1 MATLAA
7 LTMNTFVV
15 PLKTATPVVSAA
27 PSQVPA
33 VQLLQ
38 QTALAMQHGDITHS
52 LALSKSALAQ
62 AQQQQDKHTEARAL
76 LCLAQADQWVAR
88 YRRAQETAQRA
99 VNLFQLTEDPLREAE
114 ALCVLAQ
121 TLSTLGHADDGAEAA
136 LIALKLQ
143 SNNPTKAEAEA
154 QAHNSLGLA
163 YTCAGSFERA
173 DAAFE
178 RAIALADA
186 EGHWLGAYQPRANQR
201 VMEVTRCFFDRYYH
215 GDFCGLRRLG
225 RLRKAQGHA
234 AHAQPNLLV
243 LQGVHLKTQALMGL
257 CDGFEAC
264 WSGRLDIA
272 QSHADFCKAVDA
284 RGDTNPSVT
293 LMELWLRSEIGWA
306 CQDWALAESHGRQM
320 LQLAVSLD
328 HEPMVSVAYLLLA
341 QLFSAQGKHAAS
353 QTQLRALKLRET
365 RLREAAQQQ
374 REERVEWQLQA
385 RTSHATRRRLEAQA
399 QALEQLAMEDALTGL
414 YNRRYLERM
423 APALLRVGA
432 ERGLAPAMA
441 FVDVDLFKRVND
453 EYSHQVGDEVLKA
466 LAQIL
471 RSFVREG
478 DVPVRLGGD
487 EFVVAFAHV
496 EPAGLP
502 SLPQRIRQAVQSYDW
517 ESLGAGLGVSV
528 SVGMAVAEPGDALT
542 DWLHRCDQGMYDAK
556 ETRLQTLA

>member
-1 MATLAA
+1 MTLQPAKH
-7 LTMNTFVV
+7 VI
-15 PLKTATPVVSAA
+15 SAA
-27 PSQVPA
+27 PSPAPA

-38 QTALAMQHGDITHS
+38 QTALAMQHGDIAHS
-52 LALSKSALAQ
+52 LALSKSALAL
-62 AQQQQDKHTEARAL
+62 AQQQHDQHTEARAL
-76 LCLAQADQWVAR
+76 LCLAQADHLVAR
-88 YRRAQETAQRA
+88 FRRAQETAQRA
-99 VNLFQLTEDPLREAE
+99 VVLFQMTEDPLREAD

-143 SNNPTKAEAEA
+143 SNSPAKAQALA

-163 YTCAGSFERA
+163 YAGAGSFERA

-178 RAIALADA
+178 RAIALVEA
-186 EGHWLGAYQPRANQR
+186 EGQWMGAYQPRANQR

-215 GDFCGLRRLG
+215 AAFCDLQRLG
-225 RLRKAQGHA
+225 RLRQAQGRA
-234 AHAQPNLLV
+234 AQKQPTLLV
-243 LQGVHLKTQALMGL
+243 LQGAHLKTQALMGL

-264 WSGRLDIA
+264 WSGQLDIA
-272 QSHADFCKAVDA
+272 QSHADFGKSVDA
-284 RGDTNPSVT
+284 RGESSPTVT

-306 CQDWALAESHGRQM
+306 CQDWTAAESQGQHT
-320 LQLAVSLD
+320 LQLAVSLE

-341 QLFSAQGKHAAS
+341 QVLSAQGKDAAA
-353 QTQLRALKLRET
+353 QAHLRALKLRET

-374 REERVEWQLQA
+374 REERIEWQLQA

-399 QALEQLAMEDALTGL
+399 QELEQLAMEDALTGL

-423 APALLRVGA
+423 APALLRKGA

-453 EYSHQVGDEVLKA
+453 EYSHQVGDQVLKA

-496 EPAGLP
+496 EAAGLP
-502 SLPQRIRQAVQSYDW
+502 SLSQRIQHAVRGYDW
-517 ESLGAGLGVSV
+517 DSLADGLEVSV
-528 SVGMAVAEPGDALT
+528 SVGMAIAEPGDALT
-542 DWLHRCDQGMYDAK
+542 DWLHRCDKGMYEAK
-556 ETRLQTLA
+556 DTRYQMLS

>member
-1 MATLAA
+1 MTLQPAKH
-7 LTMNTFVV
+7 VI
-15 PLKTATPVVSAA
+15 SAA
-27 PSQVPA
+27 PSPAPA

-38 QTALAMQHGDITHS
+38 QTALAMQHGDIAHS
-52 LALSKSALAQ
+52 LALSKSALAL
-62 AQQQQDKHTEARAL
+62 AQQQHDQHTEARAL
-76 LCLAQADQWVAR
+76 LCLAQADHLVAR
-88 YRRAQETAQRA
+88 FRRAQETAQRA
-99 VNLFQLTEDPLREAE
+99 VVLFQMTEDPLREAD

-143 SNNPTKAEAEA
+143 SNSPAKTQAQA

-163 YTCAGSFERA
+163 YAGAGSFERA

-178 RAIALADA
+178 RAIVLAEA
-186 EGHWLGAYQPRANQR
+186 EGHWMGGDQPRANQR

-215 GDFCGLRRLG
+215 AAFCDFQRLG
-225 RLRKAQGHA
+225 RLRQAQGRA
-234 AHAQPNLLV
+234 AQNQPALLV
-243 LQGVHLKTQALMGL
+243 LQGAHLKTQALMGL

-264 WSGRLDIA
+264 WSGQLDIA
-272 QSHADFCKAVDA
+272 QSHADFGKSVDA
-284 RGDTNPSVT
+284 RGESSPTVT
-293 LMELWLRSEIGWA
+293 LMELWLCSEIGWA
-306 CQDWALAESHGRQM
+306 CQDWTVAESQGQHM
-320 LQLAVSLD
+320 LQLAVSLE

-341 QLFSAQGKHAAS
+341 QVLSAQGKDAAA
-353 QTQLRALKLRET
+353 QAHLRALKLRET

-374 REERVEWQLQA
+374 REERIEWQLQA

-399 QALEQLAMEDALTGL
+399 QELEQLAMEDALTGL

-423 APALLRVGA
+423 APALLRKGA

-453 EYSHQVGDEVLKA
+453 EYSHQVGDQVLKA

-496 EPAGLP
+496 EAVGLP
-502 SLPQRIRQAVQSYDW
+502 SLSQRIQHAVRGYDW
-517 ESLGAGLGVSV
+517 DSLADGLEVSV
-528 SVGMAVAEPGDALT
+528 SVGMAIAEPGDSLT
-542 DWLHRCDQGMYDAK
+542 DWLHRCDKGMYEAK
-556 ETRLQTLA
+556 DTKYQILS

>member
-1 MATLAA
+1 MTAPWAVATLAA
-7 LTMNTFVV
+7 LFMNTFVV
-15 PLKTATPVVSAA
+15 PLKTAAPVLSAA
-27 PSQVPA
+27 PCP

-38 QTALAMQHGDITHS
+38 QSALAMQHGDIAHS
-52 LALSKSALAQ
+52 VALSKSVLAQ

-76 LCLAQADQWVAR
+76 LRLAQADQWVAR
-88 YRRAQETAQRA
+88 YRRAHETALRA
-99 VNLFQLTEDPLREAE
+99 VDLFQMTDDPLREAE

-121 TLSTLGHADDGAEAA
+121 ALSTLGHAEDGAEAA

-143 SNNPTKAEAEA
+143 SNNPAQAE
-154 QAHNSLGLA
+154 AHNSLGLA
-163 YTCAGSFERA
+163 YACAGSFERA

-186 EGHWLGAYQPRANQR
+186 EGHWMGGHQPRANQR

-215 GDFCGLRRLG
+215 GDFCGLRRLE
-225 RLRKAQGHA
+225 RLRQAQGRA
-234 AHAQPNLLV
+234 TQTQPNLLV
-243 LQGVHLKTQALMGL
+243 LQGSHLKIQALMGL

-272 QSHADFCKAVDA
+272 QSHADCDKSVEA
-284 RGDTNPSVT
+284 RGETSPGVT

-306 CQDWALAESHGRQM
+306 CQDWNLAESQGQKM

-328 HEPMVSVAYLLLA
+328 FEPMVSVAHLLLA
-341 QLFSAQGKHAAS
+341 QIFSAQGKHAAS
-353 QTQLRALKLRET
+353 QTQLRTLKLRET
-365 RLREAAQQQ
+365 RLREAGQQQ
-374 REERVEWQLQA
+374 REKRVEWQLQA

-423 APALLRVGA
+423 APALLRKGA

-453 EYSHQVGDEVLKA
+453 VYSHQVGDQVLKA
-466 LAQIL
+466 LAKIL

-496 EPAGLP
+496 EAAGLP
-502 SLPQRIRQAVQSYDW
+502 GLPHRIRQAVQSYDW

-528 SVGMAVAEPGDALT
+528 SVGMAVAEPGDTLT

-556 ETRLQTLA
+556 ETRLQILA